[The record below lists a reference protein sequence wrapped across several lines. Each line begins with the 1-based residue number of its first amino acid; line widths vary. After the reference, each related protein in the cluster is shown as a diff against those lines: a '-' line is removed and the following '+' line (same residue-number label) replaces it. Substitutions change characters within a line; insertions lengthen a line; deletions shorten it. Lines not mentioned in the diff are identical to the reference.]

1 MLSNVIKNVMRIWYY
16 EILNSNGKTC
26 GLQLTSLMF
35 KFSWEMLFVENGD
48 TEAFK
53 ADRNKL
59 FVSDEKQIDNYTIS
73 LDMLHLYMSV
83 VCTYN
88 CRGIFKNIFGVAIV
102 LCWSL

>member
-1 MLSNVIKNVMRIWYY
+1 MGLKELNGLIFHNIVIIKIFYMLSNVIKNVMRIWYY

-59 FVSDEKQIDNYTIS
+59 FVSDEKQIDNYTIR
-73 LDMLHLYMSV
+73 LDMLHL
-83 VCTYN
+83 
-88 CRGIFKNIFGVAIV
+88 
-102 LCWSL
+102 

>member
-1 MLSNVIKNVMRIWYY
+1 MGLKELNGLIFHNIVIIKIFYMLSNVIKNVMRIWYY
-16 EILNSNGKTC
+16 EILNSSGKTC

-59 FVSDEKQIDNYTIS
+59 FVSDEKQIDNYTIR
-73 LDMLHLYMSV
+73 LDMLHL
-83 VCTYN
+83 
-88 CRGIFKNIFGVAIV
+88 
-102 LCWSL
+102 

>member
-1 MLSNVIKNVMRIWYY
+1 MGLKELNGLIFHNIVIIKIFYMLSNVIKNVMRIWYY

-35 KFSWEMLFVENGD
+35 KFSWEMLFVESGD

-59 FVSDEKQIDNYTIS
+59 FVSDEKQIDNYTIR
-73 LDMLHLYMSV
+73 LDMLHL
-83 VCTYN
+83 
-88 CRGIFKNIFGVAIV
+88 
-102 LCWSL
+102 